1 MVIVDMDLPKQNY
14 NKEVENYQKAIITA
28 DLIKD
33 IKTET
38 VNSIN

>member
-1 MVIVDMDLPKQNY
+1 MVIVNKDLPKQNY

-33 IKTET
+33 IKTKT
-38 VNSIN
+38 VYFIN